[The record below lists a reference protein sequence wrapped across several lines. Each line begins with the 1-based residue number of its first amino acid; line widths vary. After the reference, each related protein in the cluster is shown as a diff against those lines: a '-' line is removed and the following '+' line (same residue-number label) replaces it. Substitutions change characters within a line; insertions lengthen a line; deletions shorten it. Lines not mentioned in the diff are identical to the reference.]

1 MSRSFVRW
9 GRSRGRYMALVGW
22 RLAVAALFVGLPGV
36 AVAADLP
43 LPGPEVEPIAKA
55 PAVPDWLVTIGAE
68 VRAIPAWPGA
78 PTNKLALGGFPLF
91 ALQKP
96 VTRRSIS
103 GRVMVSVSLFSILV
117 SFRSGRSRRS
127 ITLSM
132 FGSTSSLMVW
142 ARSLGR
148 YSLGD
153 MPNGG
158 QRRGCVCA
166 AKFARELAVK
176 PA

>member
-1 MSRSFVRW
+1 M
-9 GRSRGRYMALVGW
+9 
-22 RLAVAALFVGLPGV
+22 
-36 AVAADLP
+36 AADLP

-55 PAVPDWLVTIGAE
+55 PAVSDWFVTIGAE
-68 VRAIPAWPGA
+68 VRVIPAWPGA
-78 PTNKLALGGFPLF
+78 PADSLSLRFKSR
-91 ALQKP
+91 
-96 VTRRSIS
+96 VTRRSFS
-103 GRVMVSVSLFSILV
+103 GRVTVLVSLFSILV
-117 SFRSGRSRRS
+117 SFRLGRSRRS
-127 ITLSM
+127 ITRAM